1 MKYKIDDVLIHKSN
15 SCSKWI
21 ITSKDYKY
29 NNKGLI
35 IDRLYNLC
43 KYNNNKIEY
52 NNNMILSE
60 LEIFK
65 YFILKDNYKTYKSQC
80 KLKILLSYIEYYNN
94 DLSPEFI
101 KNDDNYVYYK
111 LDQKDYQLSI
121 FSNLKSVLDY
131 MKNLNEFEINFL
143 KELDKNLNQNILLL
157 SSNQDWIIL
166 FENKNKK
173 KENRDSQVDSCLLQW
188 ARF

>member
-1 MKYKIDDVLIHKSN
+1 MKYKIDDLLIHKN
-15 SCSKWI
+15 SSSKWI

-29 NNKGLI
+29 NNKNLI

-80 KLKILLSYIEYYNN
+80 KLKILFSYIEYYNN

-111 LDQKDYQLSI
+111 LNHKDYI
-121 FSNLKSVLDY
+121 K
-131 MKNLNEFEINFL
+131 EINIDSLIKCNNSDLIF
-143 KELDKNLNQNILLL
+143 KAEQ
-157 SSNQDWIIL
+157 IIDIY
-166 FENKNKK
+166 NN
-173 KENRDSQVDSCLLQW
+173 N
-188 ARF
+188 

>member
-1 MKYKIDDVLIHKSN
+1 MKYKIDDVLIHKNN

-35 IDRLYNLC
+35 IDTLYNLC
-43 KYNNNKIEY
+43 RYNDNKIEY
-52 NNNMILSE
+52 NNNMLLDDLYIY
-60 LEIFK
+60 K
-65 YFILKDNYKTYKSQC
+65 YFILKDDYKAYKSQC

-111 LDQKDYQLSI
+111 LDQKDYI
-121 FSNLKSVLDY
+121 K
-131 MKNLNEFEINFL
+131 EINIDSLIKCNNSDLMF
-143 KELDKNLNQNILLL
+143 KAEQ
-157 SSNQDWIIL
+157 IIDRY
-166 FENKNKK
+166 NN
-173 KENRDSQVDSCLLQW
+173 N
-188 ARF
+188 

>member
-1 MKYKIDDVLIHKSN
+1 MKYKIDDLLIHKN
-15 SCSKWI
+15 SSSKWI

-29 NNKGLI
+29 NNKNLI

-80 KLKILLSYIEYYNN
+80 KLKILFSYIEYYNN
-94 DLSPEFI
+94 DLNPEFI

-111 LDQKDYQLSI
+111 LNHKDYI
-121 FSNLKSVLDY
+121 K
-131 MKNLNEFEINFL
+131 EINIDSLIKCNNSDLIF
-143 KELDKNLNQNILLL
+143 KAEQ
-157 SSNQDWIIL
+157 IIDIY
-166 FENKNKK
+166 NN
-173 KENRDSQVDSCLLQW
+173 N
-188 ARF
+188 

>member
-21 ITSKDYKY
+21 ITSKDYK
-29 NNKGLI
+29 
-35 IDRLYNLC
+35 
-43 KYNNNKIEY
+43 Y

-111 LDQKDYQLSI
+111 LDQKDYI
-121 FSNLKSVLDY
+121 K
-131 MKNLNEFEINFL
+131 EINIDSLIKCNNSDLIFEAE
-143 KELDKNLNQNILLL
+143 KIIDKHNNN
-157 SSNQDWIIL
+157 
-166 FENKNKK
+166 
-173 KENRDSQVDSCLLQW
+173 
-188 ARF
+188 